1 MKRIRLGK
9 LLISCLMILTMLVP
23 AAVISVP
30 VSAGSVKVIYG
41 KKTHTH
47 SKTKSYLYLNGKKK
61 SVAATPIFSKS
72 GAYVGPAGAIF
83 KDTLKLDYKA
93 KGNKLTIKYKSK
105 KLEMTSG
112 SWYAKLNGKK
122 TKLGAQ
128 TWVMTYKANKKKR
141 WVIPLNSVCNRL
153 GLRYKLSNGVIYI
166 DTTGTSSTTTTSA
179 PEATTAAATTATATT
194 STVSPTVSGRKI
206 IIVIDA
212 GHGGSDSGATGNGL
226 REKDLNLAIV
236 KSAKTY
242 FDKDSHFQV
251 YYTRLTDTYPTLSQR
266 STFANNKKADIFLCV
281 HINSAGS
288 TATGTETLYNPNR
301 NNTTKNKSLNITST
315 ELATYSHKGALKA
328 TGLRDRGLKVRTDLH
343 VLNKTNMP
351 ACLIEYG
358 FISNKKESA
367 MLKANTAKFGKALY
381 DSTVELMKKKGV
393 YK

>member
-9 LLISCLMILTMLVP
+9 FLISCMMILTMIVP
-23 AAVISVP
+23 AAMVSVP

-47 SKTKSYLYLNGKKK
+47 SKTKSYLYINGKKK
-61 SVAATPIFSKS
+61 NVAHTPIFSKS

-83 KDTLKLDYKA
+83 KDTLKLNYKA
-93 KGNKLTIKYKSK
+93 KGNKLTIKYKSN

-141 WVIPLNSVCNRL
+141 WVIPLNSVCKRL
-153 GLRYKLSNGVIYI
+153 GLNYKLSNGVIYI
-166 DTTGTSSTTTTSA
+166 NTPEASSTEDAAPEVTTTAAKTTTTA
-179 PEATTAAATTATATT
+179 
-194 STVSPTVSGRKI
+194 SPTVSGRKI
-206 IIVIDA
+206 VIVVDA

-226 REKDLNLAIV
+226 REKDMTLAIV
-236 KSAKTY
+236 KAAKTY

-251 YYTRLTDTYPTLSQR
+251 YYTRLTDVYPTLSQR
-266 STFANNKKADIFLCV
+266 STFANNKKADLFLCV

-288 TATGTETLYNPNR
+288 SATGTETLYNPNR

-315 ELATYSHKGALKA
+315 ELATYCHNGALKA
-328 TGLRDRGLKVRTDLH
+328 TGLRNRGLKVRTDLH

-358 FISNKKESA
+358 FISNKKEAA
-367 MLKANTAKFGKALY
+367 MMNANTAKFGKALY
-381 DSTVELMKKKGV
+381 QSTVDLMKKKGV